1 MPNAPSSTA
10 SPHATPPDPSHA
22 PQQAMVNLA
31 RMYVAGLTAA
41 ATTLGD
47 WTHLL
52 AVSSQE
58 VGASLIGLAERRTT
72 MQDAAAALAG
82 ASQRY
87 LAGMTN
93 LPRAYGLRFYAELQR
108 LDAEARPA
116 DARR

>member
-1 MPNAPSSTA
+1 
-10 SPHATPPDPSHA
+10 
-22 PQQAMVNLA
+22 MVDLA

-47 WTHLL
+47 WTQLL
-52 AVSSQE
+52 AVSGQE

-72 MQDAAAALAG
+72 MQDAAAGLAG

-87 LAGMTN
+87 LARMAN

-108 LDAEARPA
+108 LDSETRPA
-116 DARR
+116 AARH